1 MRAPKFFTAVLA
13 AFSLIVAVGLSG
25 CGGSQ
30 KVPSSATTAD
40 VKVVATTTQI
50 CDFVTQIA
58 SSDSADT
65 QLSFTKTDSAGNVT
79 HTGADPDTAD
89 TTLSLT
95 CLLAPNASAHS
106 HEMTPQQMVALGAAD
121 LFFVNGVDLEHFLD
135 SAVKAS
141 GFRGTMGVTSG
152 VLTADDVDD
161 PAGMKARDAD
171 RRYQV
176 YRGIEQVDVQEW
188 PFKPSEP
195 GQEAEFRFD
204 PHVWMSPRNARIQV
218 RNIGEA
224 LKRVSPQNAALFDKH
239 VRSYDEKLHKL
250 DMWVQ
255 QAIDSVPVKQRVL
268 FTSHDAFGYFARD
281 YGVKFIGAALSDFN
295 DQQDATADH
304 IRRAAQEV
312 KRSGAV
318 ALFAENSNN
327 SKSIE
332 AIARAAGVKAII
344 GDDAL
349 YGDSL
354 GPAGSA
360 GATYIDSVVHNITT
374 LVDAW
379 GGTIPAQNW

>member
-1 MRAPKFFTAVLA
+1 MRMPKTFAAVLA
-13 AFSLIVAVGLSG
+13 ASSLIAAVGLTG
-25 CGGSQ
+25 CGGNQDLS
-30 KVPSSATTAD
+30 SSATKAD

-58 SSDSADT
+58 SSDSADS
-65 QLSFTKTDSAGNVT
+65 QLSFTKTDSAGKIT
-79 HTGADPDTAD
+79 HTGADPAKAQ

-141 GFRGTMGVTSG
+141 GFKGTMGVTSG

-161 PAGMKARDAD
+161 PAGIEARDAD
-171 RRYQV
+171 RP
-176 YRGIEQVDVQEW
+176 YRVFRGVDQVDVQEW

-195 GQEAEFRFD
+195 GQEAAFRFD

-224 LKRVSPQNAALFDKH
+224 LKQVSPKNATLFDKH
-239 VRSYDEKLHKL
+239 VRSYDQKLQKL
-250 DMWVQ
+250 DAWVQ
-255 QAIDSVPVKQRVL
+255 KAIDSVPAKQRVL

-295 DQQDATADH
+295 DQQDATAYH

-360 GATYIDSVVHNITT
+360 GETYIDSVVHNITT

-379 GGTIPAQNW
+379 GGKIPAQNW